1 MVVHVS
7 RWDGNVV
14 RVRTSP
20 EGLGRLI
27 QRLSE
32 AQREWASQGG
42 SIDADA
48 IQHARDLLE
57 EAADVDAGHGE
68 DA

>member
-1 MVVHVS
+1 M
-7 RWDGNVV
+7 V

-32 AQREWASQGG
+32 AQREWAANGG
-42 SIDADA
+42 AIDADA
-48 IQHARDLLE
+48 VSHARDLLE
-57 EAADVDAGHGE
+57 EATDVDAGHDE
-68 DA
+68 S